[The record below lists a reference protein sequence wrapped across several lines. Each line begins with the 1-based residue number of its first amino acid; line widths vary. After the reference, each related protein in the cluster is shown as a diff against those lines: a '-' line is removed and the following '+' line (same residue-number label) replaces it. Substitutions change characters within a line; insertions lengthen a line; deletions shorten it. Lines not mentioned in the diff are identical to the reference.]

1 MQNVTGRLRNLKQ
14 RFCKMCI
21 RDRDV
26 GFQRQPGCWLRSS
39 HTFKECVI
47 AVSYTHLMKF
57 KFRVSCIIENNGR
70 FLLHKRKADSFWN
83 FLGGRV
89 KLGELC
95 EDAIKREIREEIGC
109 KCKIDQLVKVCEN
122 FYKFKD
128 TTFHEI
134 LVIFKVTL
142 LDELKEECVENKLVI
157 GWLSL
162 IHI

>member
-1 MQNVTGRLRNLKQ
+1 M
-14 RFCKMCI
+14 KMAQE
-21 RDRDV
+21 DV
-26 GFQRQPGCWLRSS
+26 CFNEGD
-39 HTFKECVI
+39 
-47 AVSYTHLMKF
+47 MKF
-57 KFRVSCIIENNGR
+57 NFRVSCIIENNGR

-142 LDELKEECVENKLVI
+142 SDELKEECVENKLVI
-157 GWLSL
+157 GWFSKDDLDSIL
-162 IHI
+162 IKPEFTKEILLEDEYSMGWLVNDEIKGV

>member
-1 MQNVTGRLRNLKQ
+1 MAQE
-14 RFCKMCI
+14 
-21 RDRDV
+21 DV
-26 GFQRQPGCWLRSS
+26 CFNEGD
-39 HTFKECVI
+39 
-47 AVSYTHLMKF
+47 MKF
-57 KFRVSCIIENNGR
+57 NFRVSCIIENNGR

-83 FLGGRV
+83 LLGGRV

-109 KCKIDQLVKVCEN
+109 ECKIDQLVKVCEN

-142 LDELKEECVENKLVI
+142 LNELKEECIENELVI
-157 GWLSL
+157 GWFSKDDLDSIL
-162 IHI
+162 IKPEFTKKILLKDEYSMGWLVNDEIKRV

>member
-1 MQNVTGRLRNLKQ
+1 MAQEDICFNEG
-14 RFCKMCI
+14 
-21 RDRDV
+21 D
-26 GFQRQPGCWLRSS
+26 
-39 HTFKECVI
+39 
-47 AVSYTHLMKF
+47 MKF
-57 KFRVSCIIENNGR
+57 NFRVSCIIVKNGR

-157 GWLSL
+157 GWFSKDDLDSIL
-162 IHI
+162 IKPEFTKEILLEDEYSMGWLVNDEIKGV

>member
-1 MQNVTGRLRNLKQ
+1 M
-14 RFCKMCI
+14 KMAQE
-21 RDRDV
+21 DV
-26 GFQRQPGCWLRSS
+26 CFNKGD
-39 HTFKECVI
+39 
-47 AVSYTHLMKF
+47 MKF
-57 KFRVSCIIENNGR
+57 NFRVSCIIENNGR

-157 GWLSL
+157 GWFSKDDLDSIL
-162 IHI
+162 IKPEFTKEILLEDEYSMGWLVNDEIKGV

>member
-1 MQNVTGRLRNLKQ
+1 MAQEDICFNKG
-14 RFCKMCI
+14 
-21 RDRDV
+21 D
-26 GFQRQPGCWLRSS
+26 
-39 HTFKECVI
+39 
-47 AVSYTHLMKF
+47 MKF
-57 KFRVSCIIENNGR
+57 NFRVSCIIENNGR

-157 GWLSL
+157 GWFSKDDLDSIL
-162 IHI
+162 IKPEFTKEILLEDEYSMGWLVNDEIKGV

>member
-1 MQNVTGRLRNLKQ
+1 MAQE
-14 RFCKMCI
+14 
-21 RDRDV
+21 DV
-26 GFQRQPGCWLRSS
+26 CFNKGD
-39 HTFKECVI
+39 
-47 AVSYTHLMKF
+47 MKF
-57 KFRVSCIIENNGR
+57 NFRVSCIIENNGR

-157 GWLSL
+157 GWFSKDDLDSIL
-162 IHI
+162 IKPEFTKEILLEDEYSMGWLVNDEIKGV

>member
-1 MQNVTGRLRNLKQ
+1 MAQEDICFNEG
-14 RFCKMCI
+14 
-21 RDRDV
+21 D
-26 GFQRQPGCWLRSS
+26 
-39 HTFKECVI
+39 
-47 AVSYTHLMKF
+47 MKF
-57 KFRVSCIIENNGR
+57 NFRVSCIIENNGR

-109 KCKIDQLVKVCEN
+109 KCKIDQLVKVYEN

-157 GWLSL
+157 GWFSKDDLDSIL
-162 IHI
+162 IKPEFTKEILLEDEYSMGWLVNDEIKGV